1 MLYGGACGEWEEKRM
16 NRVEKGVKVMKL
28 SVADTFTILN
38 ALSGFLGITYV
49 LDGKYHIAA
58 LFLFASVLFDGLDGI
73 SYRRF
78 GSRHTSGDKLD
89 SIADSISFVI
99 FPAIFLYSAYYDPAR
114 GVALTSLENA
124 SALLAAFAILF
135 SGLYH
140 LGLFV
145 AHGPDTFF
153 PGQPTPLVSIIVIES
168 IFLLQ
173 PAFTEVIALALA
185 VSMIAPIQVPKVKGR
200 KYMAVF
206 LILLL
211 SSSYFVL
218 YILGINAPVL
228 LWTGFAATAVYAV
241 GSSMLPLFRHRL
253 PEN

>member
-1 MLYGGACGEWEEKRM
+1 M
-16 NRVEKGVKVMKL
+16 NVMKL
-28 SVADTFTILN
+28 SVADTFTLLN

-49 LDGKYHIAA
+49 LDGKYHLAA
-58 LFLFASVLFDGLDGI
+58 LFLFASVLFDGLDGM

-99 FPAIFLYSAYYDPAR
+99 FPAIFIYSVYYDPSR
-114 GVALTSLENA
+114 GTAFGNIENA
-124 SALLAAFAILF
+124 GAVLASFAILF

-153 PGQPTPLVSIIVIES
+153 PGHPTPLVSIIVLES

-173 PAFTEVIALALA
+173 PAFTELIALALA
-185 VSMIAPIQVPKVKGR
+185 VSMISPIKFPKVKGR
-200 KYMAVF
+200 RYMAAF

-211 SSSYFVL
+211 SSSYFIL
-218 YILGINAPVL
+218 YLLGSDTPAILWI
-228 LWTGFAATAVYAV
+228 GFAATATYAIISPV
-241 GSSMLPLFRHRL
+241 LPVLLHET
-253 PEN
+253 PEK

>member
-1 MLYGGACGEWEEKRM
+1 
-16 NRVEKGVKVMKL
+16 MKL
-28 SVADTFTILN
+28 SVADTFTLLN

-78 GSRHTSGDKLD
+78 GSRHTSGEKLD

-99 FPAIFLYSAYYDPAR
+99 FPAIFLYSVYYAPSR
-114 GVALTSLENA
+114 GGALGNLENA
-124 SALLAAFAILF
+124 AAVLTAIAILF

-145 AHGPDTFF
+145 VHGPDTFF
-153 PGQPTPLVSIIVIES
+153 PGHPTPLVSIIVLES
-168 IFLLQ
+168 IFLL
-173 PAFTEVIALALA
+173 PPVFTELIALVLA
-185 VSMIAPIQVPKVKGR
+185 ISMIAPLRVPKVKGR
-200 KYMAVF
+200 RYMAVF

-211 SSSYFVL
+211 SSSYFIL
-218 YILGINAPVL
+218 YLLGIDAPII
-228 LWTGFAATAVYAV
+228 LWIGFAATATYAII
-241 GSSMLPLFRHRL
+241 SPLLPVLL
-253 PEN
+253 PETPEN